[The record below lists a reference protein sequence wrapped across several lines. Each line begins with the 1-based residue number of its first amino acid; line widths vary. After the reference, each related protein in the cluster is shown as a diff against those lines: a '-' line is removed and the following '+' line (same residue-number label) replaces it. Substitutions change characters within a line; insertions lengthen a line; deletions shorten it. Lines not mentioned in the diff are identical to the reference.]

1 MKKILY
7 SLVLGSFLLI
17 AGQSAKAKQ
26 PGITNL
32 FCEDFDGPVT
42 QWRTTSGSFGVLNQ
56 VPWFRV
62 TDVTKS
68 GSPGAAADTISP
80 RNN

>member
-17 AGQSAKAKQ
+17 AGQSAKAQQ

-42 QWRTTSGSFGVLNQ
+42 Q
-56 VPWFRV
+56 
-62 TDVTKS
+62 
-68 GSPGAAADTISP
+68 
-80 RNN
+80 